1 MIRCL
6 RRQDT
11 QILCW
16 PLEDG
21 DFYDA
26 WNIVYSKIKT
36 YSCIGKDFSLI
47 LLTSRFLA
55 GCLLTC
61 IICSSAVT
69 ILYSRAAKNAG
80 TFFELADIGRG
91 DSL

>member
-1 MIRCL
+1 MAI
-6 RRQDT
+6 
-11 QILCW
+11 
-16 PLEDG
+16 
-21 DFYDA
+21 YDA

-36 YSCIGKDFSLI
+36 YSCIGKDFSLIITLII